1 MFVSLRRFNSTI
13 LEKFDEFDLSLKGMP
28 IGTQE
33 FSYHLGGNFF
43 RNMENADVSAGDV
56 NVTLSVKHIGDIYEL
71 FFTING
77 VIDIPCDRCLDPM
90 EHHVDTTY
98 AMSVKYGDDY
108 YEGDDQI
115 IIPETEGMFNVARTI
130 YDTVMLTIPIMHVH
144 EDGLCNEE
152 MSRLLEQHSAGQ
164 EFKDEETSPE
174 ECDPRWDAL
183 IKLKDN
189 N

>member
-1 MFVSLRRFNSTI
+1 
-13 LEKFDEFDLSLKGMP
+13 
-28 IGTQE
+28 
-33 FSYHLGGNFF
+33 
-43 RNMENADVSAGDV
+43 MEQ
-56 NVTLSVKHIGDIYEL
+56 
-71 FFTING
+71 
-77 VIDIPCDRCLDPM
+77 
-90 EHHVDTTY
+90 HVGATY

-183 IKLKDN
+183 KKLKDN